1 MLKAEIKNEFQGEN
15 STPFP
20 IRCLTQWKASW
31 EANYTEVISSISYGK
46 DAWATVFVFCF
57 FSLHSAAVCQ
67 KVLQCPVKSDNE
79 GRVNAQWKINNF
91 SSKSTSFLGISNI
104 IMTYKSHSIIF
115 ETSYSKI
122 MTAVTSHFCLSGLIG
137 KMPPGSAKDIVMQLY
152 KQTDWSASLCLQ
164 ILYFSVYFIFGL
176 E

>member
-1 MLKAEIKNEFQGEN
+1 M
-15 STPFP
+15 
-20 IRCLTQWKASW
+20 
-31 EANYTEVISSISYGK
+31 
-46 DAWATVFVFCF
+46 
-57 FSLHSAAVCQ
+57 
-67 KVLQCPVKSDNE
+67 LQCPGKSDNE

-104 IMTYKSHSIIF
+104 IMIYKSHSLIF
-115 ETSYSKI
+115 ETSLNCFSCSKI

-137 KMPPGSAKDIVMQLY
+137 KMPPGSAKDIVMQLC
-152 KQTDWSASLCLQ
+152 KQTDWSASLCLY